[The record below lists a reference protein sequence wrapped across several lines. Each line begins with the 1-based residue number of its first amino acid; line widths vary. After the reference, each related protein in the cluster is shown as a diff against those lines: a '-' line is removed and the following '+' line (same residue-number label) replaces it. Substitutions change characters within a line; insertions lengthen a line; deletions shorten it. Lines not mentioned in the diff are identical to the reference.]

1 MLAVTALKRR
11 MSGGSGRRLSI
22 PMADREHALHDKD
35 IDDTLHDTSLLRTQ
49 MKLVEKKDFTNEASS
64 TPPNPNND
72 QLGPQNS
79 FLCQIRGTRD
89 ITNFLEKSEVLLDVK
104 EEELDSI
111 VERLLDV
118 MMQEK
123 YGEAVSREELTSL
136 IFANPERT
144 LLSEFVQGTI
154 HKGMNQYEWEQV
166 RTKLD
171 EEQKSRR
178 I

>member
-1 MLAVTALKRR
+1 MNSLGHN
-11 MSGGSGRRLSI
+11 SDLSS
-22 PMADREHALHDKD
+22 
-35 IDDTLHDTSLLRTQ
+35 SL
-49 MKLVEKKDFTNEASS
+49 
-64 TPPNPNND
+64 
-72 QLGPQNS
+72 
-79 FLCQIRGTRD
+79 QIRGTRD

-166 RTKLD
+166 RTKTHFFVKRGPAD
-171 EEQKSRR
+171 TESTT
-178 I
+178 

>member
-1 MLAVTALKRR
+1 MRQVLPL
-11 MSGGSGRRLSI
+11 
-22 PMADREHALHDKD
+22 
-35 IDDTLHDTSLLRTQ
+35 
-49 MKLVEKKDFTNEASS
+49 
-64 TPPNPNND
+64 PNY
-72 QLGPQNS
+72 QLGPKFRDVFS
-79 FLCQIRGTRD
+79 SQIRGTRD
-89 ITNFLEKSEVLLDVK
+89 ITNFLEKSEVLLDVR

-166 RTKLD
+166 RYGG
-171 EEQKSRR
+171 
-178 I
+178 

>member
-1 MLAVTALKRR
+1 M
-11 MSGGSGRRLSI
+11 I
-22 PMADREHALHDKD
+22 
-35 IDDTLHDTSLLRTQ
+35 
-49 MKLVEKKDFTNEASS
+49 N
-64 TPPNPNND
+64 
-72 QLGPQNS
+72 LGQNS
-79 FLCQIRGTRD
+79 DVFPSQIRGTRD
-89 ITNFLEKSEVLLDVK
+89 ITNFLEKSEVLLDVR

-123 YGEAVSREELTSL
+123 YGEAVSREELASL

-166 RTKLD
+166 R
-171 EEQKSRR
+171 RR
-178 I
+178 GAHFLNT

>member
-1 MLAVTALKRR
+1 M
-11 MSGGSGRRLSI
+11 
-22 PMADREHALHDKD
+22 
-35 IDDTLHDTSLLRTQ
+35 
-49 MKLVEKKDFTNEASS
+49 
-64 TPPNPNND
+64 
-72 QLGPQNS
+72 
-79 FLCQIRGTRD
+79 
-89 ITNFLEKSEVLLDVK
+89 LLDVR

-166 RTKLD
+166 RKKAAHISIRD
-171 EEQKSRR
+171 EGQKSIKIQLIVVGSMRR
-178 I
+178 RQTFL

>member
-1 MLAVTALKRR
+1 MRYHR
-11 MSGGSGRRLSI
+11 
-22 PMADREHALHDKD
+22 H
-35 IDDTLHDTSLLRTQ
+35 LL
-49 MKLVEKKDFTNEASS
+49 L
-64 TPPNPNND
+64 PH
-72 QLGPQNS
+72 S

-89 ITNFLEKSEVLLDVK
+89 ITNFLEKSEVLLDVR

-123 YGEAVSREELTSL
+123 YGEAVSREELASL

-166 RTKLD
+166 RKKAAHFSIRD
-171 EEQKSRR
+171 EGVLLWSKFNP
-178 I
+178 

>member
-1 MLAVTALKRR
+1 M
-11 MSGGSGRRLSI
+11 I
-22 PMADREHALHDKD
+22 
-35 IDDTLHDTSLLRTQ
+35 
-49 MKLVEKKDFTNEASS
+49 N
-64 TPPNPNND
+64 
-72 QLGPQNS
+72 LGQNS
-79 FLCQIRGTRD
+79 FLFQIRGTRD

-166 RTKLD
+166 RTSYGGSFFLIRD
-171 EEQKSRR
+171 NEGPKSRR
-178 I
+178 

>member
-1 MLAVTALKRR
+1 MRR
-11 MSGGSGRRLSI
+11 VL
-22 PMADREHALHDKD
+22 P
-35 IDDTLHDTSLLRTQ
+35 T
-49 MKLVEKKDFTNEASS
+49 
-64 TPPNPNND
+64 PNND
-72 QLGPQNS
+72 QFGQHLRDLS
-79 FLCQIRGTRD
+79 SSLQIRGTRD

-166 RTKLD
+166 RKNKEGGSSFNT
-171 EEQKSRR
+171 
-178 I
+178 